1 MKTQDIGYVQM
12 KRQLEMKK
20 IESLKQSLSL
30 NSANVIADID
40 RGNPVVG
47 TEDPEDSST
56 SSPFENQ
63 KR

>member
-1 MKTQDIGYVQM
+1 M

-30 NSANVIADID
+30 NSANTIADTD
-40 RGNPVVG
+40 QGNHVVG
-47 TEDPEDSST
+47 REDPEDSGT
-56 SSPFENQ
+56 PSPFEKQ

>member
-1 MKTQDIGYVQM
+1 
-12 KRQLEMKK
+12 MKK